1 MRNILDLLWQI
12 RFTLLFVTFEAIALY
27 FIIRHNGYQQ
37 SIILSAS
44 SSFTGRVQER
54 YDRVLD
60 YFSLRQANE
69 ALVRENAL
77 LRASLKESFVLSSK
91 KVFYREDTVYRQR
104 FEYVP
109 ARVIRSTFNRRSNY
123 LVIDKGEDDG
133 IHKDMGVITSQGV
146 VGIVHSA
153 SKHYASVLSMLHK
166 DVRLSGR
173 IKRSGYVGTVRWEGG
188 SAEEAALTEVPGHVV
203 LRAGDTVI
211 TSGYSLI
218 FPAGQPIGVVKRHF
232 MREGDHFH
240 TITLELLTPFRGV
253 DHVYVIRDLAREE
266 LDQLKLPQDE

>member
-1 MRNILDLLWQI
+1 MRSIFDLIWQI
-12 RFTLLFVTFEAIALY
+12 RFTILFVTFEAIALY

-44 SSFTGRVQER
+44 SNFTGRVQER
-54 YDRVLD
+54 YNNVMD

-69 ALVRENAL
+69 ALVKENAL
-77 LRASLKESFVLSSK
+77 LRENLKESYVLSSK
-91 KVFYREDTVYRQR
+91 RVFYHEDTMYRQR

-123 LVIDKGEDDG
+123 LVIDKGADDG
-133 IHKDMGVITSQGV
+133 IRKDMGVFTSEGV
-146 VGIVHSA
+146 VGIVHSV
-153 SKHYASVLSMLHK
+153 SEHYAAVLSLLHK

-188 SAEEAALTEVPGHVV
+188 SAEEAALTEVPGHVN
-203 LRAGDTVI
+203 LRVGDTVV

-218 FPAGQPIGVVKRHF
+218 FPAGQPIGRIKRHF

-240 TITLELLTPFRGV
+240 TIKLELLTPFRRV

-266 LDQLKLPQDE
+266 LDGIKTSEDE

>member
-1 MRNILDLLWQI
+1 MRSIFDLLWQI
-12 RFTLLFVTFEAIALY
+12 RSTLLFVALEAIALW

-44 SSFTGRVQER
+44 SNFTGRVQER
-54 YDRVLD
+54 YSQVVD

-69 ALVRENAL
+69 ALVLENAL
-77 LRASLKESFVLSSK
+77 LRESLKESYVLSSK
-91 KVFYREDTVYRQR
+91 KVFFREDTLYRQR

-133 IHKDMGVITSQGV
+133 IRKDMGVITSEGV

-153 SKHYASVLSMLHK
+153 SEHYASVLSMLHK

-188 SAEEAALTEVPGHVV
+188 SAEEASLTEVPGHVV
-203 LRAGDTVI
+203 LRIGDTVI

-218 FPAGQPIGVVKRHF
+218 FPAGQPIGVIKMHY
-232 MREGDHFH
+232 MRDGDHFH
-240 TITLELLTPFRGV
+240 TIKLELLTPFRRV

-266 LDQLKLPQDE
+266 LDRIKIPQDE